1 MATDDDS
8 SHAVIE
14 RFLASE
20 RRAAVDLSV
29 ELAQLLAGALVG
41 IIGELGF
48 QSILLRGVSRTSHAF
63 PWLTYDQPIYSSDP
77 EFEHL
82 RLCLSVQEPAA
93 VQAASRQLF
102 KAFIDILVSLIG
114 EHLTLVILRSAL
126 SHAMTGKTAKEQH
139 NG

>member
-8 SHAVIE
+8 SHAIIE
-14 RFLASE
+14 RFLASD
-20 RRAAVDLSV
+20 RLAAVDLSV
-29 ELAQLLAGALVG
+29 QLAQLLAGALVG

-48 QSILLRGVSRTSHAF
+48 QSILLHGVARTAHAF
-63 PWLTYDQPIYSSDP
+63 SWLTYDPQTYSSDP

-82 RLCLSVQEPAA
+82 RQCLSGREAA
-93 VQAASRQLF
+93 VVLAASRQLF